1 MIHFQ
6 LVSVAGSKFDQDVYE
21 ILVPTPGGTIAIFED
36 HMPLISAASAGV
48 LSIRK
53 KQSDRDDEMQNFA
66 VNGGIIEVDGKN
78 LRFLSE
84 EVTAPED
91 ISEKEA
97 EAAHLRAQELI
108 KNAGSRAAL
117 DEAHRM
123 LHHSSA
129 QLKIAQ
135 LRRRKHS

>member
-21 ILVPTPGGTIAIFED
+21 VLVPTKDGTIAVFED
-36 HMPLISAASAGV
+36 HMPIISAAAPGV

-53 KQSDRDDEMQNFA
+53 KQSDHDNDMQNFA

-78 LRFLSE
+78 IRFLSE

-91 ISEKEA
+91 VSEKEA
-97 EAAHLRAQELI
+97 EAAYARAQELI
-108 KNAGSRAAL
+108 KGAGNRAAL
-117 DEAHRM
+117 DEAHRV

-129 QLKIAQ
+129 QLRVAQ
-135 LRRRKHS
+135 LRRRKHN